1 MEHPDDPAMRVS
13 HESIYQ
19 SIYVYPRGELRR
31 ELKPAC
37 GPGGRSAA
45 PRPPETRGTII
56 GAVPIGQRPPEVEG
70 RLVPGHHEGT

>member
-31 ELKPAC
+31 ELKASC
-37 GPGGRSAA
+37 GPGGIRL
-45 PRPPETRGTII
+45 RRGRRETRGTII
-56 GAVPIGQRPPEVEG
+56 GAVPIGSARA
-70 RLVPGHHEGT
+70 R